1 MCRAKLSYESFKKL
15 SYFRIFFFSLVIAK
29 VGVLFTV
36 VHLPPDGLGELVFGN
51 LDSPI
56 PAHLE
61 ALLRQ

>member
-1 MCRAKLSYESFKKL
+1 MCRAKVSYESFKKL
-15 SYFRIFFFSLVIAK
+15 SYFRIFFGLVIAK
-29 VGVLFTV
+29 AGVLFTV